1 MLEER
6 NGMMRI
12 LSTLLLAVAAVLPVH
27 GVSAAPV
34 KMTIVL
40 QQHYLDGEMSEEKV
54 TETVDSLTEIWK
66 KYRDWQLINLDD
78 RTIVFRKTVNDISPL
93 LKTNGYF
100 GITDDG
106 TLSIFNGKPGR
117 SSEIIQSFFQI
128 DVQKLESRQQQK
140 LKQGIRVLSKEQYEQ
155 VIEMYRHFAV
165 VQ

>member
-1 MLEER
+1 
-6 NGMMRI
+6 MRI
-12 LSTLLLAVAAVLPVH
+12 LSILLLAVAVVLPTH
-27 GVSAAPV
+27 WTFAAPAPV

-40 QQHYLDGEMSEEKV
+40 QQQYVDGEISEEKRV
-54 TETVDSLTEIWK
+54 ETVVSLTEIWK
-66 KYRDWQLINLDD
+66 KYRDWQLITLDD
-78 RTIVFRKTVNDISPL
+78 RTIVFRKTINDISPL

-106 TLSIFNGKPGR
+106 TLSIFNGKPDQSG
-117 SSEIIQSFFQI
+117 EIIQSFFQI
-128 DVQKLESRQQQK
+128 DVQKLESRQQAK

>member
-1 MLEER
+1 
-6 NGMMRI
+6 MRI
-12 LSTLLLAVAAVLPVH
+12 LSLILWIAAIVLPVH
-27 GVSAAPV
+27 SASAAPV

-40 QQHYLDGEMSEEKV
+40 ERQYLDGEMSEEKV
-54 TETVDSLTEIWK
+54 TETVDSMTEIWK
-66 KYRDWQLINLDD
+66 KYRGWQLVTLDD
-78 RTIVFRKTVNDISPL
+78 QTIVFRKTINDISPL

-100 GITDDG
+100 GMTDDG

-128 DVQKLESRQQQK
+128 DVQKLESRQQEK
-140 LKQGIRVLSKEQYEQ
+140 LKKGIRVLSKERYEQ

>member
-1 MLEER
+1 
-6 NGMMRI
+6 MRI
-12 LSTLLLAVAAVLPVH
+12 LSLMLWIAAIALPVH
-27 GVSAAPV
+27 SASAAPV

-40 QQHYLDGEMSEEKV
+40 ERQYLDGEMSEEKV
-54 TETVDSLTEIWK
+54 IETIDSMTEIWK
-66 KYRDWQLINLDD
+66 KYRDWQLVTLDD
-78 RTIVFRKTVNDISPL
+78 QTIVFRKTINDISPL

-117 SSEIIQSFFQI
+117 SSKIIQSFFQI
-128 DVQKLESRQQQK
+128 DVQKLESRQQKK
-140 LKQGIRVLSKEQYEQ
+140 LKQGIRVLSKERYEQ

>member
-1 MLEER
+1 
-6 NGMMRI
+6 MRI
-12 LSTLLLAVAAVLPVH
+12 LSLILWIAAIVLPVH
-27 GVSAAPV
+27 SASAAPV

-40 QQHYLDGEMSEEKV
+40 ERQYLDGEMSEEKV
-54 TETVDSLTEIWK
+54 TETVDSMTEIWK
-66 KYRDWQLINLDD
+66 KYRGWQLVTLDD
-78 RTIVFRKTVNDISPL
+78 QTIVFHKTINDISPL

-128 DVQKLESRQQQK
+128 DVQKLESRQQEK
-140 LKQGIRVLSKEQYEQ
+140 LKKGIRVLSKERYEQ

>member
-1 MLEER
+1 
-6 NGMMRI
+6 MRI

-93 LKTNGYF
+93 LKTNG
-100 GITDDG
+100 
-106 TLSIFNGKPGR
+106 
-117 SSEIIQSFFQI
+117 
-128 DVQKLESRQQQK
+128 
-140 LKQGIRVLSKEQYEQ
+140 
-155 VIEMYRHFAV
+155 
-165 VQ
+165 

>member
-1 MLEER
+1 
-6 NGMMRI
+6 MRI
-12 LSTLLLAVAAVLPVH
+12 LSLILWIAAIVLPVH
-27 GVSAAPV
+27 SASAAPV

-40 QQHYLDGEMSEEKV
+40 ERQYLDGEMSEEKV
-54 TETVDSLTEIWK
+54 TETVDSMTEIWK
-66 KYRDWQLINLDD
+66 KYRGWQLVTLDD
-78 RTIVFRKTVNDISPL
+78 QTIVFRKTINDISPL

-100 GITDDG
+100 GITNDG

-128 DVQKLESRQQQK
+128 DVQKLESRQQEK
-140 LKQGIRVLSKEQYEQ
+140 LKKGIRVLSKERYEQ

>member
-1 MLEER
+1 
-6 NGMMRI
+6 MRI
-12 LSTLLLAVAAVLPVH
+12 LFFILWIAAIVSPVH
-27 GVSAAPV
+27 SVSAEAV

-40 QQHYLDGEMSEEKV
+40 ERQYLDGEMSEEKV
-54 TETVDSLTEIWK
+54 TETVDSLKEIWK
-66 KYRDWQLINLDD
+66 KYRDWQLVTLDD
-78 RTIVFRKTVNDISPL
+78 QTIVFRKTINDISPL

-128 DVQKLESRQQQK
+128 DVQKLESRQQEK

>member
-1 MLEER
+1 
-6 NGMMRI
+6 MRI
-12 LSTLLLAVAAVLPVH
+12 LSLILWIAAIVLPVH
-27 GVSAAPV
+27 SASAAPV

-40 QQHYLDGEMSEEKV
+40 ERQYLDGEMSEEKV
-54 TETVDSLTEIWK
+54 TETVDSMTEIWK
-66 KYRDWQLINLDD
+66 KYRGWQLVTLDD
-78 RTIVFRKTVNDISPL
+78 QTIVFRKTINDISPL

-106 TLSIFNGKPGR
+106 TLSIFNGKPDR

-128 DVQKLESRQQQK
+128 DVQKLESRQQEK
-140 LKQGIRVLSKEQYEQ
+140 LKKGIRVLSKERYEQ

>member
-1 MLEER
+1 
-6 NGMMRI
+6 MRI
-12 LSTLLLAVAAVLPVH
+12 LSLMLWIAAIALPVH
-27 GVSAAPV
+27 SASAAPV

-40 QQHYLDGEMSEEKV
+40 ERQYLDGEMSEEKV
-54 TETVDSLTEIWK
+54 IETIDSMTEIWK
-66 KYRDWQLINLDD
+66 KYRDWQLVTLDD
-78 RTIVFRKTVNDISPL
+78 QTIVFRKTINDISPL

-117 SSEIIQSFFQI
+117 SSKIIQSFFQI
-128 DVQKLESRQQQK
+128 DVQKLESRQQEK
-140 LKQGIRVLSKEQYEQ
+140 LKKGIRVLSKERYEQ

>member
-1 MLEER
+1 
-6 NGMMRI
+6 MRI
-12 LSTLLLAVAAVLPVH
+12 LSLMLWIAAIALPVH
-27 GVSAAPV
+27 SASAAPV

-40 QQHYLDGEMSEEKV
+40 ERQYLDGEMSEEKV
-54 TETVDSLTEIWK
+54 TETIDSMTEIWK
-66 KYRDWQLINLDD
+66 KYRDWQLVTLDD
-78 RTIVFRKTVNDISPL
+78 QTIVFRKTINDISPL

-117 SSEIIQSFFQI
+117 SSKIIQSFFQI
-128 DVQKLESRQQQK
+128 DVQKLESRQQEK
-140 LKQGIRVLSKEQYEQ
+140 LKQGIRVLSKERYEQ

>member
-1 MLEER
+1 
-6 NGMMRI
+6 MRI
-12 LSTLLLAVAAVLPVH
+12 LSIMLLIAAVVLPTH
-27 GVSAAPV
+27 QTFAEPAPV
-34 KMTIVL
+34 NMTIVL
-40 QQHYLDGEMSEEKV
+40 QQQYLDGEISEEKR
-54 TETVDSLTEIWK
+54 TETVFSLTEIWK
-66 KYRDWQLINLDD
+66 KYRDWQLITLDD

-128 DVQKLESRQQQK
+128 DVQKLESRQQEK
-140 LKQGIRVLSKEQYEQ
+140 LKKGIRVLSKEQYEQ
-155 VIEMYRHFAV
+155 VIRMYRHFAI

>member
-1 MLEER
+1 
-6 NGMMRI
+6 MRI
-12 LSTLLLAVAAVLPVH
+12 LSLILWIAAIVLPVH
-27 GVSAAPV
+27 SASAAPV

-40 QQHYLDGEMSEEKV
+40 ERQYLDGEMSEEKV
-54 TETVDSLTEIWK
+54 TETVDSMTEIWK
-66 KYRDWQLINLDD
+66 KYRGWQLVTLDD
-78 RTIVFRKTVNDISPL
+78 QTIVFRKTINDISPL

-128 DVQKLESRQQQK
+128 DVQKLESRQQEK
-140 LKQGIRVLSKEQYEQ
+140 LKKGIRVLSKERYEQ

>member
-1 MLEER
+1 
-6 NGMMRI
+6 MRI
-12 LSTLLLAVAAVLPVH
+12 LSLILWIAAIVLPVH
-27 GVSAAPV
+27 SASAAPV

-40 QQHYLDGEMSEEKV
+40 ERQYLDGEMSEEKV
-54 TETVDSLTEIWK
+54 TETVDSMTEIWE
-66 KYRDWQLINLDD
+66 KYRDWQLVTLDD
-78 RTIVFRKTVNDISPL
+78 QTIVFRKTINDISPL

-128 DVQKLESRQQQK
+128 DVQKLESRQQEK
-140 LKQGIRVLSKEQYEQ
+140 LKKGIRVLSKERYEQ

>member
-1 MLEER
+1 
-6 NGMMRI
+6 MRI
-12 LSTLLLAVAAVLPVH
+12 LSLIMWIAAIVLPVH
-27 GVSAAPV
+27 SASAAPV

-40 QQHYLDGEMSEEKV
+40 ERQYLDGEMSEEKV
-54 TETVDSLTEIWK
+54 TETVDSMTEIWK
-66 KYRDWQLINLDD
+66 KYRGWQLVTLDD
-78 RTIVFRKTVNDISPL
+78 QTIVFLKTINDISPL

-106 TLSIFNGKPGR
+106 TLSIFNGKPGQ

-128 DVQKLESRQQQK
+128 DVQKLESRQQEK

>member
-1 MLEER
+1 
-6 NGMMRI
+6 MRI

-106 TLSIFNGKPGR
+106 TLSIFNGKPGQ

>member
-1 MLEER
+1 
-6 NGMMRI
+6 MRI

-128 DVQKLESRQQQK
+128 DVQKLESRQQEK
-140 LKQGIRVLSKEQYEQ
+140 LKKGIRVLSKERYEQ

>member
-1 MLEER
+1 
-6 NGMMRI
+6 MRI
-12 LSTLLLAVAAVLPVH
+12 LSLIMWIAAIVLPVH
-27 GVSAAPV
+27 SASAAPV

-40 QQHYLDGEMSEEKV
+40 ERQYLDGEMSEEKV
-54 TETVDSLTEIWK
+54 TETVDSMTEIWK
-66 KYRDWQLINLDD
+66 KYRGWQLVTLDD
-78 RTIVFRKTVNDISPL
+78 QTIVFLKTINDISPL

-106 TLSIFNGKPGR
+106 TLSIFNGKPGQ

-128 DVQKLESRQQQK
+128 DVQKLESRQQEK
-140 LKQGIRVLSKEQYEQ
+140 LKKGIRVLSKEQYEQ

>member
-1 MLEER
+1 
-6 NGMMRI
+6 MRI
-12 LSTLLLAVAAVLPVH
+12 LSLILWIAAIVLPVH
-27 GVSAAPV
+27 SASAAPV

-40 QQHYLDGEMSEEKV
+40 ERQYLDGEMSEEKV
-54 TETVDSLTEIWK
+54 TETVDSMTEIWE
-66 KYRDWQLINLDD
+66 KYRGWQLVTLDD
-78 RTIVFRKTVNDISPL
+78 QTIVFRKTINDISPL

-128 DVQKLESRQQQK
+128 DVQKLESRQQEK
-140 LKQGIRVLSKEQYEQ
+140 LKKGIRVLSKERYEQ

>member
-1 MLEER
+1 
-6 NGMMRI
+6 MRI
-12 LSTLLLAVAAVLPVH
+12 LSLILWIAAIVLPVH
-27 GVSAAPV
+27 SASAAPV

-40 QQHYLDGEMSEEKV
+40 ERQYLDGEMSEEKV
-54 TETVDSLTEIWK
+54 TETVDSMTEIWK
-66 KYRDWQLINLDD
+66 KYRGWQLVTLDD
-78 RTIVFRKTVNDISPL
+78 QTIVFLKTINDISPL

-106 TLSIFNGKPGR
+106 TLSIFNGKPGQ

-128 DVQKLESRQQQK
+128 DVQKLESRQQEK